1 MTGPTGTT
9 APPPIKVAARGPM
22 MSDVVAPPV
31 PNRSKPLR
39 KPTHAETTS
48 KLRAG
53 LIFLIFGLAVGG
65 ALLYF
70 EFKVLGWAAL
80 VIFCGLGLL
89 IVLMRKDEVSA
100 CPFCGEVL
108 DGLPKP
114 NANGVPRRVQC
125 RKCWEYSGLQK
136 GFVTP
141 YNPNALEEK
150 PAFRAPLAQSVIWP
164 HGCVQCGAEPTRFEE
179 VSTSSLSAGFLVVGT
194 VRVKTFKL
202 PGVPYCEAHKK
213 AVEMNTGLGNTL
225 YLDWRSL
232 AMMRRYLAANRG
244 QFAE

>member
-1 MTGPTGTT
+1 MAVPTGTH
-9 APPPIKVAARGPM
+9 APPAGKVASPRPT
-22 MSDVVAPPV
+22 MSDVAAPPV
-31 PNRSKPLR
+31 PSRSVPLR

-48 KLRAG
+48 KLRVG

-70 EFKVLGWAAL
+70 GFNVMGGAAL
-80 VIFCGLGLL
+80 VIFGGLGLL

-100 CPFCGEVL
+100 CPFCGAVL

-125 RKCWEYSGLQK
+125 GKCWEYSGLQK
-136 GFVTP
+136 GFVSP
-141 YNPNALEEK
+141 YNPNAVEEK
-150 PAFRAPLAQSVIWP
+150 PTFRAPLAQSVIWP

-179 VSTSSLSAGFLVVGT
+179 VSTSSLSAAFLVVGT

-202 PGVPYCEAHKK
+202 SGVPYCEAHKK

-232 AMMRRYLAANRG
+232 GMMRRYLAANRG
-244 QFAE
+244 RFAE

>member
-1 MTGPTGTT
+1 MAVPTGTP
-9 APPPIKVAARGPM
+9 APPIKVAARGPA
-22 MSDVVAPPV
+22 MSDVAAPPV
-31 PNRSKPLR
+31 PSRSNPLR
-39 KPTHAETTS
+39 KPTHAEATS
-48 KLRAG
+48 KLRSG
-53 LIFLIFGLAVGG
+53 LIILIFGLAVGG

-70 EFKVLGWAAL
+70 GFNVLGGAAL
-80 VIFCGLGLL
+80 VIIGGLGLL

-114 NANGVPRRVQC
+114 NANGVPRPVQC
-125 RKCWEYSGLQK
+125 KKCWEYSGLQK
-136 GFVTP
+136 GFVSP

-150 PAFRAPLAQSVIWP
+150 PTFRAPLAQSVIWP
-164 HGCVQCGAEPTRFEE
+164 HGCVQCGAQPTRFEE

-194 VRVKTFKL
+194 VRVKTFTL
-202 PGVPYCEAHKK
+202 SGVPYCEAHKK

-232 AMMRRYLAANRG
+232 GMMRRYLAANRG
-244 QFAE
+244 RFTE